1 MWVKGDVTM
10 EMKKVLVVDDNPS
23 FRELIEYTLQD
34 SGFQVVSASNGKEGV
49 DKVVA
54 EKPDIILSD
63 VMMPDMS
70 GIEMIRILNSK
81 GVKIPIIILTG
92 THFNSQIE
100 SLFKEEGVDKF
111 LSKMTPIEEI
121 ISQAKKTLKM

>member
-1 MWVKGDVTM
+1 MV
-10 EMKKVLVVDDNPS
+10 ELKKALVVDDNPS
-23 FRELIEYTLQD
+23 FRELMEYTLQD
-34 SGFQVVSASNGKEGV
+34 GGFQVVLASDGKEGIE
-49 DKVVA
+49 KVIS

-70 GIEMIRILNSK
+70 GIEMIRTLNSK
-81 GVKIPIIILTG
+81 AIKIPIIILTG

-121 ISQAKKTLKM
+121 VSQVKKVLGL